1 VEARSHVELPPE
13 VGDVFDVFV
22 NGVPKQRGVDFDQ
35 VGRGLVFREELSA
48 EGRLGFWRWT
58 SLFFGV
64 AGTYRRN
71 DTVDI
76 VYVDDGRRTVLS
88 LRPTLPA

>member
-1 VEARSHVELPPE
+1 MEARSHVELPPE

-22 NGVPKQRGVDFDQ
+22 NGGPQQAVVDFDQ
-35 VGRGLVFREELSA
+35 VGRALVFREALAA
-48 EGRLGFWRWT
+48 EGRLGFWRWA

-71 DTVDI
+71 DVVDV
-76 VYVDDGRRTVLS
+76 VYAEGGRRTVLS

>member
-1 VEARSHVELPPE
+1 VEPRSHVELPPQ

-22 NGVPKQRGVDFDQ
+22 NGVPQQRGVDYDQ
-35 VGRGLVFREELSA
+35 VGRALVFRAELST
-48 EGRLGFWRWT
+48 EGQLGFWRWA

-71 DTVDI
+71 DSVDV
-76 VYVDDGRRTVLS
+76 VYSDDGHRTVLS
-88 LRPTLPA
+88 LRPAPPD

>member
-1 VEARSHVELPPE
+1 VEARSQVELPPE

-22 NGVPKQRGVDFDQ
+22 NGVPQQRGTDFDQ
-35 VGRGLVFREELSA
+35 VGRSLVFRKELA
-48 EGRLGFWRWT
+48 GEGQLGFWRWA

-71 DTVDI
+71 DTVDV
-76 VYVDDGRRTVLS
+76 VYSSGGRRTVLS
-88 LRPTLPA
+88 LRPAPPA